1 MRFGGAMLSA
11 FPVGGVCREGVRI
24 VGWVVESCFGSSRV
38 RQRAARKKCMLLLGV
53 VPAVGGAFLG
63 WLAEL
68 PVQPGQ
74 NCRHR
79 HDKDREVQWRP
90 APRCEGRPRPASGP
104 DGGVTLLQARANPV
118 APGLFSDPEPAC
130 DCQSSAVPFHYP
142 LHWHGSNHGQLPP
155 RAPGAQLGKVAS
167 FALGGAT
174 GISEAKPPWRG
185 TNRPSPGR
193 PPPCRALLARLKA
206 CISASLPHDAAPGS
220 SPVATRHVL
229 ARADSNCACTRAC
242 SMKRVETKPLNG
254 AAMDASKRA
263 VMAKLYGG

>member
-1 MRFGGAMLSA
+1 MLSA

-53 VPAVGGAFLG
+53 VPAGGGAFLG

-104 DGGVTLLQARANPV
+104 DGGVTLLQL
-118 APGLFSDPEPAC
+118 APIQWLQD
-130 DCQSSAVPFHYP
+130 SSA
-142 LHWHGSNHGQLPP
+142 
-155 RAPGAQLGKVAS
+155 
-167 FALGGAT
+167 T
-174 GISEAKPPWRG
+174 
-185 TNRPSPGR
+185 PSP
-193 PPPCRALLARLKA
+193 PAT
-206 CISASLPHDAAPGS
+206 ASPAQFRSTIHSTGMAPTTGS
-220 SPVATRHVL
+220 FHHELQEPS
-229 ARADSNCACTRAC
+229 
-242 SMKRVETKPLNG
+242 
-254 AAMDASKRA
+254 
-263 VMAKLYGG
+263 